1 MQVVEEDEEEEDNDM
16 VEDAAVSLSLIYGV
30 TRPREPGVCIQ
41 MYAETTV
48 QPYNLTMI
56 VILRHIFD

>member
-30 TRPREPGVCIQ
+30 TRPREPGVRMLQ
-41 MYAETTV
+41 
-48 QPYNLTMI
+48 
-56 VILRHIFD
+56 R